1 MLSPTQLIEIFREE
15 SGELLANL
23 ERILI
28 ALGEAPPNQEQLRE
42 LFRAAHT
49 LKGNALSLGFA
60 AAAELAHAMEDA
72 FAKGDSVGAAV
83 PALLEAVDALRAL
96 AAAEPSATLGDAQR
110 ALVTRLREGSPTVR
124 IAATNQVTLHGVAR
138 PVMPEEETDR
148 RTRSVRVPVEKLDE
162 LMRLVGEVVV
172 ARELMKDLLLREDTP
187 RSRRLLSLHYDADRF
202 YDQLQERVIETR
214 LVPVGTLFEQQARV
228 VFDVARAV
236 SKRVRL
242 STEGADTE
250 VDLAVIEQL
259 RDPILHVVRNA
270 VDHGIEPEDAR
281 RACGKPEEGHIRLSA
296 HREGSSIIV
305 EVSDDGKGIDRARV
319 LEKARALGVVPQGAV
334 LDDAEALDL
343 IFAPGLSTAASL
355 TEISGRGVGMDVVRR
370 NVMALGGSVTVTSQ
384 KDVGTTLRI
393 RVPLTL
399 GILRGFLVRV
409 AHETYVAPI
418 DGVEEC
424 VEVVGAAPGVESGV
438 ANLRGEPVPWLR
450 LRRTLAVTREPPG
463 ARETLLVLRHETGRV
478 GLLVDFI
485 AGESQLVVRPLGPL
499 LRGVRGVSGTAVLGD
514 GNACLILDAGGLA
527 ADASRRAIRHP
538 EIAREPS

>member
-1 MLSPTQLIEIFREE
+1 
-15 SGELLANL
+15 
-23 ERILI
+23 
-28 ALGEAPPNQEQLRE
+28 
-42 LFRAAHT
+42 
-49 LKGNALSLGFA
+49 
-60 AAAELAHAMEDA
+60 
-72 FAKGDSVGAAV
+72 
-83 PALLEAVDALRAL
+83 
-96 AAAEPSATLGDAQR
+96 
-110 ALVTRLREGSPTVR
+110 
-124 IAATNQVTLHGVAR
+124 
-138 PVMPEEETDR
+138 
-148 RTRSVRVPVEKLDE
+148 
-162 LMRLVGEVVV
+162 
-172 ARELMKDLLLREDTP
+172 MKDLLLREDTP

-202 YDQLQERVIETR
+202 YDELQERVIETR

-270 VDHGIEPEDAR
+270 VDHGIEPGEAR
-281 RACGKPEEGHIRLSA
+281 RARGKPEEGHIRLSA
-296 HREGSSIIV
+296 SREGSSVIV

-334 LDDAEALDL
+334 LDDAQALDL

-438 ANLRGEPVPWLR
+438 VNLRGEPVPWLR
-450 LRRTLAVTREPPG
+450 LRRTLAVTSEPPG
-463 ARETLLVLRHETGRV
+463 SRETLLVLRHETARV

-499 LRGVRGVSGTAVLGD
+499 LRRVRGVSGTAVLGD